1 MIRSDSSHDN
11 ERADGGRDAPLSY
24 HGLVLDN
31 FQAQAIQSIDQ
42 GHSVIVGA
50 PTGAGKTLIAEYALD
65 RSLREGRRIIY
76 TAPVKALSNQ
86 KFRDFSAMYGD
97 RIGILTGDVS
107 IHPEAQALIM
117 TTEILRNTIFENPRR
132 LTDVDYVIF
141 DEVHYID
148 DEERG
153 TVWEESIIFA
163 PEHIRFVCLSATVP
177 NLRQFAAWIRHI
189 RRTPVDVIE
198 EHRRPVPLAHHLYI
212 QGFGIGSLADLRKM
226 DERLR
231 RTQGAGWEDWR
242 RITGGRDKD
251 LLDRDA
257 QRLWRRKL
265 LDHIQAN
272 RQLPALYFVFSRREC
287 EQQAEDNAFRNLLSP
302 EERDRAGRLLADLG
316 KRFGL
321 LGEPSFEQLHRLLM
335 RGIGYHHAGLL
346 PTVKEVV
353 ERMFTANLVKLIF
366 ATETFALG
374 INMPARTVIFDTLH
388 KFDGERRSYLKT
400 RDYQQMAGRAGR
412 RGMDEFGH
420 VYASVEW
427 PFVHYDQVERIL
439 TEPVEEVDSQF
450 NLSYST
456 LLSLYARLGKNI
468 FEACEKSFANFRSK
482 HRRGGRQ
489 RFQTSGS
496 FRSMLDQVRRRLNLL
511 RHLGYIDG
519 ERLTEKG
526 QFARRINGYE
536 LQVTE
541 LLYEGLLDQLSA
553 EQMNVVFNAIVFE
566 SKKKV
571 WYEKIERRRLGAVR
585 DRAVRLVHE
594 IRFQEKI
601 HGVSE
606 PVKELDFLLAAAV
619 DQWSRGCEWADLES
633 YTSASDGDL
642 VRAFRLTHQLERQVF
657 HAMEQ
662 NHPIRER
669 LRKGMLALNRDVVD
683 AERQLRLG

>member
-1 MIRSDSSHDN
+1 VIRTDSPNDPEPPAGDH
-11 ERADGGRDAPLSY
+11 GAPPTY
-24 HGLVLDN
+24 RGFVLDD
-31 FQAQAIQSIDQ
+31 FQIQAIHALEQ
-42 GHSVIVGA
+42 GHSVLVGA

-65 RSLREGRRIIY
+65 RCMREGRRIIY

-86 KFRDFSAMYGD
+86 KFRDFSGVYGD
-97 RIGILTGDVS
+97 RIGVLTGDVS
-107 IHPEAQALIM
+107 INPEAQALIM

-132 LTDVDYVIF
+132 LAEVDYVIF

-189 RRTPVDVIE
+189 RKVPIEVIE
-198 EHRRPVPLAHHLYI
+198 ELRRPVPLAHHLYL
-212 QGFGIGSLADLRKM
+212 QGFGIGGLADLKKM
-226 DERLR
+226 DEKLR
-231 RTQGAGWEDWR
+231 RTRGAGWEDWR

-251 LLDRDA
+251 LLDREG

-265 LDHIQAN
+265 LDHIQAS

-287 EQQAEDNAFRNLLSP
+287 EERAEDNVFRSLLTQ
-302 EERDRAGRLLADLG
+302 EERERADDLLADLG
-316 KRFGL
+316 ERYAL
-321 LGEPSFEQLHRLLM
+321 VGEPAFEKLHRLLM

-374 INMPARTVIFDTLH
+374 INMPARTVIFDSLH
-388 KFDGERRSYLKT
+388 KFDGVRRSYLKT
-400 RDYQQMAGRAGR
+400 REYQQMAGRAGR

-439 TEPVEEVDSQF
+439 TGPVEEVDSQF

-456 LLSLYARLGKNI
+456 LLSLYVRLGKNL
-468 FEACEKSFANFRSK
+468 FEACEKSFANFRSE
-482 HRRGGRQ
+482 HPRGGKQ
-489 RFQTSGS
+489 RTHGGGA
-496 FRSMLDQVRRRLNLL
+496 FRGMVDQVRRRLNFL
-511 RHLGYIDG
+511 RHLGYIEGDG
-519 ERLTEKG
+519 LSEKG
-526 QFARRINGYE
+526 EFARRINGYE
-536 LQVTE
+536 IQVTE
-541 LLYEGLLDQLSA
+541 FLFQGLLDQLSA

-566 SKKKV
+566 AKKKV

-585 DRAVRLVHE
+585 DRAVRMVHDL
-594 IRFQEKI
+594 RFQEKT
-601 HGVSE
+601 HGIAEST
-606 PVKELDFLLAAAV
+606 KELDFLFAAGV
-619 DQWSRGCEWADLES
+619 DAWSRGCEWADLES
-633 YTSASDGDL
+633 YTSASDGDI
-642 VRAFRLTHQLERQVF
+642 VRAFRLTNQLERQVY
-657 HAMEQ
+657 HAVDPA
-662 NHPIRER
+662 HPIRER
-669 LRKGMLALNRDVVD
+669 LKKGMASLNRDVVD